1 VRSHSKAI
9 VLTSQEGPD
18 LRAGHRN
25 AADSQNN
32 DAFLG
37 GQLGDL
43 LYLRWTPLLADPL
56 EGARSV
62 GAVNWC

>member
-1 VRSHSKAI
+1 MDAI
-9 VLTSQEGPD
+9 
-18 LRAGHRN
+18 
-25 AADSQNN
+25 
-32 DAFLG
+32 LG

-43 LYLRWTPLLADPL
+43 PYLRWTPLLADPL